1 VLLLGDSI
9 AETLALELG
18 ASAASHGVSL
28 VGAVRPGCGVITGT
42 PLEVDGTVVP
52 WGAGCADSTAP
63 YEEQAVASAHARV
76 IVVLS
81 SWEDSDRLVDG
92 HAVSFDTPTGD
103 QVWFQLLD
111 GMRARLDAGGATI
124 VLVEMPPPATFSD
137 AGPAD
142 PDQLRRMVALGSLYR
157 SYVAARPGVE
167 LVDLAS
173 IVCPGGP
180 PCPEYVDGVRLR
192 PTDGIHFQQ
201 DGAAWVAPRLY
212 DALARG
218 LDPVAKQLGPP

>member
-1 VLLLGDSI
+1 
-9 AETLALELG
+9 
-18 ASAASHGVSL
+18 
-28 VGAVRPGCGVITGT
+28 
-42 PLEVDGTVVP
+42 
-52 WGAGCADSTAP
+52 
-63 YEEQAVASAHARV
+63 
-76 IVVLS
+76 
-81 SWEDSDRLVDG
+81 
-92 HAVSFDTPTGD
+92 
-103 QVWFQLLD
+103 
-111 GMRARLDAGGATI
+111 MR
-124 VLVEMPPPATFSD
+124 
-137 AGPAD
+137 
-142 PDQLRRMVALGSLYR
+142 R

-212 DALARG
+212 DALARA